1 MGEILLLSL
10 AAGVLPRGGGGIR
23 SHKCPLAERS
33 PESPKQRPT
42 VSVATGTIPG
52 REVELR
58 IAHVVPGEDRE
69 APGRGI
75 LCFGGPGQLQMDI
88 QMNIFILHMKIFLPA
103 QPAFGYCWPPGGAEG
118 LGCLGARCSIT
129 YVTSSQIAQVESSF

>member
-1 MGEILLLSL
+1 MEEILLLSL
-10 AAGVLPRGGGGIR
+10 AAGMLPRGGGGIR

-33 PESPKQRPT
+33 PESPKQRQT

-69 APGRGI
+69 APGRGS
-75 LCFGGPGQLQMDI
+75 QE
-88 QMNIFILHMKIFLPA
+88 
-103 QPAFGYCWPPGGAEG
+103 EG
-118 LGCLGARCSIT
+118 SSALGALDNFRWI
-129 YVTSSQIAQVESSF
+129 YK